1 MTNMLKQKVW
11 FYEYRSWN
19 DDKIYR
25 EKSLVEVVKKISINN
40 SDSKSKQ
47 CKKYL
52 YYIFKLICSYGFIF
66 IVICNLF

>member
-40 SDSKSKQ
+40 SHSKSKQ
-47 CKKYL
+47 YKNICIIYL
-52 YYIFKLICSYGFIF
+52 
-66 IVICNLF
+66 N